1 MIAIK
6 GREYPRAGHK
16 IRMPASGYVESPSF
30 MRTYPRVIN
39 KELIEPNYREW
50 IESYWRKEF
59 FEARNLEIFYIR
71 GAYLVNECL
80 ILDDDLRFIENASDD
95 YPDHEIARA
104 IAAVAKET
112 EEGVL
117 QNYDKVT
124 IVAKKRSAHNY
135 GHFLMECLPMAVI
148 AKQALSAFDGEL
160 QYMIQRVP
168 SPMQDAMFRAF
179 RLLDVDLD
187 DVLVQGFRE
196 PLHFEHLLVVRG
208 ISEHGEYL
216 SPLAV
221 QPAETIARR
230 QVDSGTA
237 MLGRSSEKLFVRRV
251 PALGRGRELLN
262 ENEVAERLSAAGF
275 LVIEP
280 GSMTL
285 EQQIMTFRG
294 ADQIVGVC
302 GAAMAN
308 IAFCKPGATVTLL
321 FPAMFPDVFF
331 WFIAT
336 HKRLNYTEIR
346 GRQISYDSPNSWE
359 RGFCLDE
366 KDIQFLETL

>member
-1 MIAIK
+1 
-6 GREYPRAGHK
+6 
-16 IRMPASGYVESPSF
+16 
-30 MRTYPRVIN
+30 
-39 KELIEPNYREW
+39 
-50 IESYWRKEF
+50 
-59 FEARNLEIFYIR
+59 
-71 GAYLVNECL
+71 
-80 ILDDDLRFIENASDD
+80 
-95 YPDHEIARA
+95 
-104 IAAVAKET
+104 
-112 EEGVL
+112 
-117 QNYDKVT
+117 
-124 IVAKKRSAHNY
+124 
-135 GHFLMECLPMAVI
+135 MAVI

-230 QVDSGTA
+230 QVDSGTT

-294 ADQIVGVC
+294 AHKIVGVC